1 MSVFVDRIKQACRSN
16 RSLLC
21 VGLDPDPDVM
31 PVSDVFEFNRRI
43 VDATAG
49 AASAYKPNLAFYEAL
64 GTAGMKALENTIA
77 HIRKVA
83 GDAIIIGDAKRGDI
97 GPSARAYAKAMFEV
111 WGFDA
116 ITVNAWGGADS
127 IAPFLED
134 ETRGVFVWCRGSNPG
149 AADFQDIET
158 GPVEK
163 TMPLYRRM
171 ALACSEWNNRG
182 NIGLVVGATA
192 PEQLASVRELCPEMP
207 LLVPGVGAQGGDLE
221 AAVRAGVDAEGRLA
235 LINSSRGVIYASGD
249 IDFAAAS
256 GRAARTLQDSINA
269 VLIEEGKGWPSS

>member
-1 MSVFVDRIKQACRSN
+1 MSVFVDKLRRACLKS

-31 PVSDVFEFNRRI
+31 PVSDVFEFNRGI

-49 AASAYKPNLAFYEAL
+49 VAAAYKPNLAFYEAL
-64 GTAGMKALENTIA
+64 GTAGMKALDDTIA

-83 GDAIIIGDAKRGDI
+83 EDAIIIGDAKRGDI

-116 ITVNAWGGADS
+116 VTANAWGGADS
-127 IAPFLED
+127 VAPFLED

-149 AADFQDIET
+149 SGDFQDLKVSD
-158 GPVEK
+158 GGQN
-163 TMPLYRRM
+163 MPLYEQM
-171 ALACSEWNNRG
+171 ALACSEWNTRG
-182 NIGLVVGATA
+182 NIGLVVGATV

-221 AAVRAGVDAEGRLA
+221 EAVRAGVDTNGRLA
-235 LINSSRGVIYASGD
+235 LINSSRGVIYASRGS
-249 IDFAAAS
+249 DFADAA
-256 GRAARTLQDSINA
+256 GKAARTLRDSIDA
-269 VLIEEGKGWPSS
+269 VLTEEGWGWPSS

>member
-1 MSVFVDRIKQACRSN
+1 MSIFVDRIEQACRSN
-16 RSLLC
+16 CSLLC

-31 PVSDVFEFNRRI
+31 PVSDVFEFNKRI

-49 AASAYKPNLAFYEAL
+49 VASAYKPNLAFYEAL

-83 GDAIIIGDAKRGDI
+83 GDAVIIGDAKRGDI

-127 IAPFLED
+127 VAPFLED
-134 ETRGVFVWCRGSNPG
+134 ETKGVFVWCRGSNPG

-158 GPVEK
+158 GAINK
-163 TMPLYRRM
+163 AMPLYRRM
-171 ALACSEWNNRG
+171 ALACSKWNNRG

-221 AAVRAGVDAEGRLA
+221 AAVRAGVDAKGRLA
-235 LINSSRGVIYASGD
+235 LINSSRGVIYASGGG
-249 IDFAAAS
+249 DFAAAS
-256 GRAARTLQDSINA
+256 GRAARTLRDSINA
-269 VLIEEGKGWPSS
+269 VLIKEGKAWPSS